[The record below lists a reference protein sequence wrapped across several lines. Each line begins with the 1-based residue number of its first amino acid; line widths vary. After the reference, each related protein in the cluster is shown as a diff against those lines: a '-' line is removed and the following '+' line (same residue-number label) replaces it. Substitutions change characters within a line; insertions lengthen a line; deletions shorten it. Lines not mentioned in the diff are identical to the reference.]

1 MDLAYHRVDH
11 EWVSTWPG
19 QVNSV
24 VASVEGNGDFRPAK
38 RFNRVPEHRVDV
50 AIVQLDAA
58 LAGRGTGAS
67 EDDVNHPL
75 LLLEAA
81 G

>member
-1 MDLAYHRVDH
+1 MY
-11 EWVSTWPG
+11 P
-19 QVNSV
+19 V
-24 VASVEGNGDFRPAK
+24 VALVEGGRDLRPEEGL
-38 RFNRVPEHRVDV
+38 NRVPEHRVDI

>member
-1 MDLAYHRVDH
+1 MV
-11 EWVSTWPG
+11 T
-19 QVNSV
+19 
-24 VASVEGNGDFRPAK
+24 SVEGNGDFRLAK
-38 RFNRVPEHRVDV
+38 GFNRVPEHRVDI

-67 EDDVNHPL
+67 KDDINHPL
-75 LLLEAA
+75 LLQEGA